1 MPYND
6 VNGES
11 HGDAYYKLVTR
22 AVETA
27 GWDFRFAV
35 DSDGVLVVKEG

>member
-6 VNGES
+6 VNGKS
-11 HGDAYYKLVTR
+11 HGDAYWKLVTR
-22 AVETA
+22 GVETA

-35 DSDGVLVVKEG
+35 ASDGALAVKES